1 MAYWLTEYFAP
12 VVTRRSVRQYR
23 RLPAPVRAM
32 VTANPILIP
41 ELRVMLAEGD
51 TAGLREVGAELHPAT
66 VAEFSEGLDDGEIWR
81 LLEALAVER
90 QAEVF
95 PYYPMPRQVELVK
108 AADRQHLGPLLEWM
122 AADNRDDLLRE
133 LDPEFVEE
141 ILPLVAKAERHDIR
155 MLLSCPEDSAGAL
168 MTTEYASLPAD
179 ITAGEAVTRLRSQA
193 PNSES
198 IYYIYVLDPER
209 KLVGFVSLRDLI
221 LAKPTALVAD
231 LMQRD
236 VIAVRVDEPSEK
248 VVDLLARF
256 DFIAIPV
263 VDDHNRLVGIVT
275 HDDVLDAVRQDATD
289 DAQRIAAIAPLG
301 ESYLEAAIVSMTWKR
316 GVWLTILFAT
326 AAVTAMV
333 MARSP
338 LTHAWLIAF
347 IPLVIASGGNS
358 GNQSATLVIT
368 ALSSGDCKLSDWPRI
383 LKREFALGLLLG
395 TLLAVPGYLLA
406 LVYAPSP
413 TAALVIPLTIM
424 GVVMMGTLVGSI
436 LPLLFRSIGLDP
448 ALMSNPFVSAIVDVV
463 GIVLYTVI
471 SLALLG

>member
-1 MAYWLTEYFAP
+1 MP
-12 VVTRRSVRQYR
+12 
-23 RLPAPVRAM
+23 
-32 VTANPILIP
+32 TANPILIP
-41 ELRVMLAEGD
+41 ELRVMLSEGD
-51 TAGLREVGAELHPAT
+51 AAGLREVGAELHPAT
-66 VAEFSEGLDDGEIWR
+66 VAEFSEGLDDAEIWR
-81 LLEALAVER
+81 LLDALPVER

-95 PYYPMPRQVELVK
+95 PYYPMPRQVDLVK

-133 LDPEFVEE
+133 LDPELVEE

-198 IYYIYVLDPER
+198 IYYIYVLDAER

-221 LAKPTALVAD
+221 LAKPTALVSE

-236 VIAVRVDEPSEK
+236 PINVRVEEPREQ
-248 VVDLLARF
+248 VVQKLARF

-263 VDDHNRLVGIVT
+263 VDDRNRLVGIVT
-275 HDDVLDAVRQDATD
+275 HDDVLDAVRQEATD
-289 DAQRIAAIAPLG
+289 DAQRIAAVTPLG
-301 ESYLEAAIVSMTWKR
+301 ESYLEAAIITMTWKR

-383 LKREFALGLLLG
+383 LKREFFLGLLLG
-395 TLLAVPGYLLA
+395 GLLAVPGYLLA
-406 LVYAPSP
+406 LVYAPTP
-413 TAALVIPLTIM
+413 LDALVIPLTIL
-424 GVVMMGTLVGSI
+424 GVVMLGSLVGSV
-436 LPLLFRSIGLDP
+436 LPLVFRSIGLDP
-448 ALMSNPFVSAIVDVV
+448 ALMSNPFVSAIVDIV
-463 GIVLYTVI
+463 GIVLYTTI
-471 SLALLG
+471 ALLVLD

>member
-1 MAYWLTEYFAP
+1 
-12 VVTRRSVRQYR
+12 
-23 RLPAPVRAM
+23 M
-32 VTANPILIP
+32 VTANPLLIP

-51 TAGLREVGAELHPAT
+51 TAGLREVAEELHPAT
-66 VAEFSEGLDDGEIWR
+66 VADFSEGLDDRELWQ
-81 LLEALAVER
+81 LLDAVNVER
-90 QAEVF
+90 QAEIF
-95 PYYPMPRQVELVK
+95 PYYPMPRQVELVM
-108 AADRQHLGPLLEWM
+108 AADRPHLGRLLEWM

-179 ITAGEAVTRLRSQA
+179 ITAGEAVTRLRTQA
-193 PNSES
+193 PDSES
-198 IYYIYVLDPER
+198 IYYIYVLDAER
-209 KLVGFVSLRDLI
+209 HLVGFVSLRDLI
-221 LAKPTALVAD
+221 LAKPTALVSD

-236 VIAVRVDEPSEK
+236 PISVRVEEPREQVVEK
-248 VVDLLARF
+248 LARF

-263 VDDHNRLVGIVT
+263 VDDKNRLVGIVT

-289 DAQRIAAIAPLG
+289 DAQRIAAVTPLG
-301 ESYLEAAIVSMTWKR
+301 ESYLEAALITMTWKR

-333 MARSP
+333 MARTP

-368 ALSSGDCKLSDWPRI
+368 ALSSGDCRLSDWPRI
-383 LKREFALGLLLG
+383 LKREFFLGLLLG
-395 TLLAVPGYLLA
+395 ALLAVPGYLLA
-406 LVYAPSP
+406 LVYAPTP
-413 TAALVIPLTIM
+413 LQAMVIPLTIL
-424 GVVMMGTLVGSI
+424 GVVMLGSLVGSI

-463 GIVLYTVI
+463 GIVLYTTI
-471 SLALLG
+471 ALIVLD

>member
-1 MAYWLTEYFAP
+1 
-12 VVTRRSVRQYR
+12 
-23 RLPAPVRAM
+23 
-32 VTANPILIP
+32 
-41 ELRVMLAEGD
+41 
-51 TAGLREVGAELHPAT
+51 VGAELHPAT
-66 VAEFSEGLDDGEIWR
+66 VAEFSEGLDDGEVWQ
-81 LLEALAVER
+81 LFDALPVER

-95 PYYPMPRQVELVK
+95 PYYPMARQVELVK

-133 LDPEFVEE
+133 LDPELVEE

-198 IYYIYVLDPER
+198 IYYIYVLDAER

-221 LAKPTALVAD
+221 LAKPTALVSD

-236 VIAVRVDEPSEK
+236 PISVRVEEPRERVVEK
-248 VVDLLARF
+248 LARF

-263 VDDHNRLVGIVT
+263 VDDRNRLVGIVT

-301 ESYLEAAIVSMTWKR
+301 ESYLEAAIFSMTWKR

-338 LTHAWLIAF
+338 ITHAWLVAF

-383 LKREFALGLLLG
+383 LRREFALGLLLG

-424 GVVMMGTLVGSI
+424 GVVMMGTLVGSV

-463 GIVLYTVI
+463 GIVLYTAI

>member
-1 MAYWLTEYFAP
+1 
-12 VVTRRSVRQYR
+12 
-23 RLPAPVRAM
+23 M

-66 VAEFSEGLDDGEIWR
+66 VAEFSEGLDDGEVWQ
-81 LLEALAVER
+81 LFDALPVER

-95 PYYPMPRQVELVK
+95 PYYPMARQVELVK

-133 LDPEFVEE
+133 LDPELVEE

-198 IYYIYVLDPER
+198 IYYIYVLDAER

-221 LAKPTALVAD
+221 LAKPTALVSD

-236 VIAVRVDEPSEK
+236 PISVRVEEPRERVVEK
-248 VVDLLARF
+248 LARF

-263 VDDHNRLVGIVT
+263 VDDRNRLVGIVT

-338 LTHAWLIAF
+338 ITHAWLVAF

-383 LKREFALGLLLG
+383 LRREFALGLLLG

-424 GVVMMGTLVGSI
+424 GVVMMGTLVGSV

-463 GIVLYTVI
+463 GIVLYTAI

>member
-1 MAYWLTEYFAP
+1 
-12 VVTRRSVRQYR
+12 
-23 RLPAPVRAM
+23 M
-32 VTANPILIP
+32 VTANPLLIP

-51 TAGLREVGAELHPAT
+51 AIGLREVGEELHPAT
-66 VAEFSEGLDDGEIWR
+66 VAEFSEGLDDREIWQ
-81 LLEALAVER
+81 LLDTVPVGR
-90 QAEVF
+90 QAEIF

-133 LDPEFVEE
+133 LDPELVEE

-179 ITAGEAVTRLRSQA
+179 ITAGEAVTRLRTQA

-198 IYYIYVLDPER
+198 IYYIYVLDAER

-221 LAKPTALVAD
+221 LAKPTALVSE

-236 VIAVRVDEPSEK
+236 PISVGVEEPRERVVEK
-248 VVDLLARF
+248 LARF

-263 VDDHNRLVGIVT
+263 VDEHNRLVGIVT

-301 ESYLEAAIVSMTWKR
+301 ESYLEAALVSMTWKR

-326 AAVTAMV
+326 AAITAMV

-338 LTHAWLIAF
+338 ITHAWLIAF

-358 GNQSATLVIT
+358 GNQSATLIIT
-368 ALSSGDCKLSDWPRI
+368 ALSNGDCKLSDWPRI
-383 LKREFALGLLLG
+383 LKRECVLGLLLG
-395 TLLAVPGYLLA
+395 ALLAMPGYLLA
-406 LVYAPSP
+406 LVYAPGP
-413 TAALVIPLTIM
+413 VEALVIPLTIM
-424 GVVMMGTLVGSI
+424 GVVMMGTLVGSL

-448 ALMSNPFVSAIVDVV
+448 ALMSNPFVSAIVDIV
-463 GIVLYTVI
+463 GIVFYMLIAVI
-471 SLALLG
+471 VLD

>member
-1 MAYWLTEYFAP
+1 
-12 VVTRRSVRQYR
+12 
-23 RLPAPVRAM
+23 M
-32 VTANPILIP
+32 VTANPLLIP

-51 TAGLREVGAELHPAT
+51 AIGLREVGEELHPAT
-66 VAEFSEGLDDGEIWR
+66 VAEFSEGLDDREIWQ
-81 LLEALAVER
+81 LLDTVPVGR
-90 QAEVF
+90 QAEIF

-108 AADRQHLGPLLEWM
+108 SADRQHLGPLLEWM

-133 LDPEFVEE
+133 LDPELVEE

-179 ITAGEAVTRLRSQA
+179 ITAGEAVTRLRTQA

-198 IYYIYVLDPER
+198 IYYIYVLDAER

-221 LAKPTALVAD
+221 LAKPTALVSE

-236 VIAVRVDEPSEK
+236 PISVGVEEPRERVVEK
-248 VVDLLARF
+248 LARF

-263 VDDHNRLVGIVT
+263 VDEHNRLVGIVT

-301 ESYLEAAIVSMTWKR
+301 ESYLEAALVSMTWKR

-326 AAVTAMV
+326 AAITAMV

-338 LTHAWLIAF
+338 ITHAWLIAF

-358 GNQSATLVIT
+358 GNQSATLIIT
-368 ALSSGDCKLSDWPRI
+368 ALSNGDCKLSDWPRI
-383 LKREFALGLLLG
+383 LKRECVLGLLLG
-395 TLLAVPGYLLA
+395 ALLAMPGYLLA
-406 LVYAPSP
+406 LVYAPGP
-413 TAALVIPLTIM
+413 VEALVIPLTIM
-424 GVVMMGTLVGSI
+424 GVVMMGTLVGSL

-448 ALMSNPFVSAIVDVV
+448 ALMSNPFVSAIVDAV
-463 GIVLYTVI
+463 GIVLYTAI

>member
-1 MAYWLTEYFAP
+1 
-12 VVTRRSVRQYR
+12 
-23 RLPAPVRAM
+23 M

-66 VAEFSEGLDDGEIWR
+66 VAEFSEGLDDGEVWQ
-81 LLEALAVER
+81 LFDALPVER

-95 PYYPMPRQVELVK
+95 PYYPMARQVELVK

-133 LDPEFVEE
+133 LDPELVEE

-179 ITAGEAVTRLRSQA
+179 TTAGEAVTRLRSQA

-198 IYYIYVLDPER
+198 IYYIYVLDAER

-221 LAKPTALVAD
+221 LAKPTALVSD

-236 VIAVRVDEPSEK
+236 PISVRVEEPRERVVEK
-248 VVDLLARF
+248 LARF

-263 VDDHNRLVGIVT
+263 VDDRNRLVGIVT

-301 ESYLEAAIVSMTWKR
+301 ESYLEAAIFSMTWKR

-338 LTHAWLIAF
+338 ITHAWLVAF

-383 LKREFALGLLLG
+383 LRREFALGLLLG

-424 GVVMMGTLVGSI
+424 GVVMMGTLVGSV

-463 GIVLYTVI
+463 GIVLYTAI

>member
-1 MAYWLTEYFAP
+1 
-12 VVTRRSVRQYR
+12 
-23 RLPAPVRAM
+23 M
-32 VTANPILIP
+32 VTANPLLIP
-41 ELRVMLAEGD
+41 ELRVMLADGD
-51 TAGLREVGAELHPAT
+51 TAGLREVAAELHPAT
-66 VAEFSEGLDDGEIWR
+66 VAEFSEGLDDRELWQ
-81 LLEALAVER
+81 LLDAVPVER
-90 QAEVF
+90 QAEIF

-108 AADRQHLGPLLEWM
+108 AADRPHLGQLLEWM

-179 ITAGEAVTRLRSQA
+179 ITAGEAVTRLRTQA
-193 PNSES
+193 PDSES
-198 IYYIYVLDPER
+198 IYYIYVLDAER
-209 KLVGFVSLRDLI
+209 HLVGFVSLRDLI
-221 LAKPTALVAD
+221 LAKPTAHVAE

-236 VIAVRVDEPSEK
+236 PISVRLEEPREQVVEK
-248 VVDLLARF
+248 LARF

-263 VDDHNRLVGIVT
+263 VDEKNRLVGIVT
-275 HDDVLDAVRQDATD
+275 HDDVLDAVRQEATD
-289 DAQRIAAIAPLG
+289 DAQRIAAVTPLG
-301 ESYLEAAIVSMTWKR
+301 ESYLEAALVTMTWKR

-368 ALSSGDCKLSDWPRI
+368 ALSSGDCQLSDWPRI
-383 LKREFALGLLLG
+383 LKREFFLGLLLG
-395 TLLAVPGYLLA
+395 GLLAVPGYLLA

-413 TAALVIPLTIM
+413 LDALVIPLTIL
-424 GVVMMGTLVGSI
+424 GVVMLGSLVGSV
-436 LPLLFRSIGLDP
+436 LPLVFRSIGLDP
-448 ALMSNPFVSAIVDVV
+448 ALMSNPFVSAIVDIV
-463 GIVLYTVI
+463 GIVLYTTI
-471 SLALLG
+471 ALLVLD